1 MLTSAADSAM
11 YSRISTSTTTGDRLD
26 LPKAA
31 TSGMIVQRKNVP
43 LREESQLPKYKT
55 THLAALT
62 RKEFVQEA
70 GSGHDEGESAHGEV
84 CPVGRHVSGFV
95 DVGARLL
102 SEERGYELS

>member
-1 MLTSAADSAM
+1 
-11 YSRISTSTTTGDRLD
+11 
-26 LPKAA
+26 
-31 TSGMIVQRKNVP
+31 MIVQGKDVP

-70 GSGHDEGESAHGEV
+70 GSGHDEGESTHGEV
-84 CPVGRHVSGFV
+84 GPVGRHVSGFV

-102 SEERGYELS
+102 SGEGGYELS